1 MKIATALIGH
11 GPVLVPAQPEPVL
24 TANSEPSK
32 PKLDSV
38 EISEAAQQRINQL
51 QQGNEA
57 LEQAVK
63 ESRFSIRNA
72 ASERVRAA
80 KEYLKILASMSAPD
94 DRGAASEAVRMA
106 REVKNAAV
114 EFRGSF
120 AAGEE
125 KDAGSELAG
134 FAGVAGDT
142 LKLANGLVERY
153 LQRQKAA
160 AGEGNYLRKE
170 ISSALSVV
178 RELINSSLFT
188 A

>member
-1 MKIATALIGH
+1 MKISNVLIGH
-11 GPVLVPAQPEPVL
+11 GPVLIPAQSEPVL
-24 TANSEPSK
+24 TAQSESSK

-38 EISEAAQQRINQL
+38 EISEAAQQRITQL

-63 ESRFSIRNA
+63 ESRLSIRNA
-72 ASERVRAA
+72 ASERMRAA
-80 KEYLKILASMSAPD
+80 KEYLKILASMSAPG

-106 REVKNAAV
+106 REVKSAAA

-120 AAGEE
+120 ASGEE
-125 KDAGSELAG
+125 KNAGSEVAG

-142 LKLANGLVERY
+142 LKLAGGLVEGY
-153 LQRQKAA
+153 LQHHKAP
-160 AGEGNYLRKE
+160 AGEGNHLRKE
-170 ISSALSVV
+170 ISSAVSVV
-178 RELINSSLFT
+178 RELFNSFQLP